1 MAAPLAAARSVRRRR
16 LSSVVEETPSFAAK
30 LPSVDRG
37 DVIEMDRMLD
47 TLLNGVSKILMY
59 EVRSWQNRPLE
70 SVYAIVYFDALV
82 VTLLFL
88 DF

>member
-1 MAAPLAAARSVRRRR
+1 MAAPLSAARSVRRRR

-30 LPSVDRG
+30 RPSVDRG